1 MIVSG
6 FDSIVTAGLI
16 EVIVVFI
23 NGGKETMTTRVY
35 SESLK
40 QKVWFSDTD
49 ADVDAQV
56 QWYDLDGYKMQWKL
70 CK

>member
-1 MIVSG
+1 MIVPG
-6 FDSIVTAGLI
+6 FDSIVTPGLI

-23 NGGKETMTTRVY
+23 NGGEETMTTRVY
-35 SESLK
+35 SESLE

-49 ADVDAQV
+49 ADAQV